1 MRAAWV
7 ALLAVLAGFG
17 PNPAHAAGDTLNHIV
32 YCNGLPIGSSVL
44 RFQRNGDELV
54 VETDVSAKVQAG
66 PLTVFTYRHVGREV
80 WKGDTLVALDTKT
93 DDNGRRMSVTGRAAP
108 DGFHVEGVD
117 GAATVDPAIRPTSY
131 WREDSMQQG
140 RLLDTENGR
149 VLRVTA
155 TRLGSEAAARQYRLS
170 GQLKHELE
178 LSYEGDR
185 LVAARFQKLG
195 ASIEF
200 RATDRPPPQIASA
213 PPPETAR

>member
-1 MRAAWV
+1 
-7 ALLAVLAGFG
+7 
-17 PNPAHAAGDTLNHIV
+17 
-32 YCNGLPIGSSVL
+32 
-44 RFQRNGDELV
+44 
-54 VETDVSAKVQAG
+54 
-66 PLTVFTYRHVGREV
+66 
-80 WKGDTLVALDTKT
+80 VALDTKT
-93 DDNGRRMSVTGRAAP
+93 DDNGRRMAVTGRAAA
-108 DGFHVEGVD
+108 DSFHVEGVD

-170 GQLKHELE
+170 GQLKHEFE

-185 LVAARFQKLG
+185 LVAARFHKLG

-200 RATDRPPPQIASA
+200 RAADRPPPPQIASA
-213 PPPETAR
+213 PPPEAAR